1 MTRSSGDKLI
11 QVPCCGAEFRTP
23 SYSSIN
29 LSGNE
34 RWTDGRVVGSL
45 FENGGGLRQ
54 CTCGKYFLLSDA
66 STIGTIPKSKPRAPK
81 DWERKSTSWWHLFW
95 GFPTLDRVLK
105 TYDTRPP
112 SVIDTEET
120 ERPPYVSHV
129 IDSELEEVISSQN
142 LAAALEIIARRRY
155 WQYLND
161 SYRDTYRHARE
172 SDPEAIPSYEP
183 SQQQNKN
190 MERLLSLLDAHHTQN
205 WTEMAELLRELGEP
219 AAAQNALKYAD
230 KHQANDVA
238 LQNQLISQGVQAP
251 VRFRY

>member
-1 MTRSSGDKLI
+1 MTRTSGDQIILA
-11 QVPCCGAEFRTP
+11 PCCGAEFRTP

-29 LSGNE
+29 LSAHE

-66 STIGTIPKSKPRAPK
+66 STVGTIPKPKPRAPK

-112 SVIDTEET
+112 SVIDTEEN
-120 ERPPYVSHV
+120 ERPPYVFHV
-129 IDSELEEVISSQN
+129 VDSELEEVISSHN
-142 LAAALEIIARRRY
+142 LQAELEIIARRRY
-155 WQYLND
+155 WRYLND
-161 SYRDTYRHARE
+161 SYRDTYRHARVMD
-172 SDPEAIPSYEP
+172 SAAIPSYEP
-183 SQQQNKN
+183 SLQQRQN
-190 MERLLSLLDAHHTQN
+190 MDRLLSMLDAHHTQD
-205 WTEMAELLRELGEP
+205 WIEMSELLRELGEP
-219 AAAQNALKYAD
+219 TAAYNALKFSN
-230 KHQANDVA
+230 KSQAEDAA
-238 LQNQLISQGVQAP
+238 LQKKMITQGVQAP